1 MTRSMSQPRRASS
14 ANEGA
19 ERRLAERV
27 LVDLEV
33 DYRLEDNYLFAYITD
48 ISATGIFIRTTTP
61 EDAGTLLN
69 LRFVPP
75 SPADS
80 EIDPDDEEALA
91 ERAPFELEGE
101 VIWVNPY
108 RPGAHDNLHPG
119 MGVRFRG
126 LDAETKHRLMELVR
140 RIAYLT

>member
-1 MTRSMSQPRRASS
+1 MTGAMSQAKRADETGPIATERRA
-14 ANEGA
+14 AT
-19 ERRLAERV
+19 RV

-33 DYRLEDNYLFAYITD
+33 DYAAEDNYLFAYITD

-61 EDAGTLLN
+61 EPPGTHLN
-69 LRFVPP
+69 LRFTPP
-75 SPADS
+75 AAARGVG
-80 EIDPDDEEALA
+80 EA
-91 ERAPFELEGE
+91 FELEGE

-108 RPGAHDNLHPG
+108 RPGARDSLHPG

-126 LDAETKHRLMELVR
+126 LDERTKARLLELVR